1 MDGGGCRQ
9 RLLSAGMPG
18 VLSCLEQAAT
28 PMSSK
33 HMEAVA

>member
-9 RLLSAGMPG
+9 RLQNAGMSG
-18 VLSCLEQAAT
+18 ALRCLEQAAT

>member
-18 VLSCLEQAAT
+18 ALRRLEQAAG
-28 PMSSK
+28 PMQYK
-33 HMEAVA
+33 RMEAVA